1 MTTFQT
7 PIVAGVFQD
16 EAPARN
22 AVNALRN
29 AGFGYDQVG
38 VAMQG
43 GAATPDLKHDLMN
56 LGVPEERAS
65 YYEHEF
71 ESGHIVVSVRPDGRD
86 DEAKNILHGNGATDF
101 NAPKS
106 ESGRPAPSDEPPVNM
121 PPSGHPEGP
130 DTYNLTD

>member
-7 PIVAGVFQD
+7 PIVAGVFED

-43 GAATPDLKHDLMN
+43 GAATPDLERDLVN
-56 LGVPEERAS
+56 LGVPADRAH
-65 YYEHEF
+65 YYEKEF

-86 DEAKNILHGNGATDF
+86 EEASNILRGNGAYDYGTSSTESAKSPTSAEPSADT
-101 NAPKS
+101 APD
-106 ESGRPAPSDEPPVNM
+106 ES
-121 PPSGHPEGP
+121 PEE
-130 DTYNLTD
+130 

>member
-16 EAPARN
+16 EDPARN

-43 GAATPDLKHDLMN
+43 GATTPDLKHDLMN

-71 ESGHIVVSVRPDGRD
+71 KSGHIVVSVRPDGRD
-86 DEAKNILHGNGATDF
+86 DEAKNILQGNGAYDF
-101 NAPKS
+101 NTPKTEGDRLAPYS
-106 ESGRPAPSDEPPVNM
+106 EQPGNM
-121 PPSGHPEGP
+121 PPSGKPEDP
-130 DTYNLTD
+130 EQL

>member
-7 PIVAGVFQD
+7 PIVAGVFED

-43 GAATPDLKHDLMN
+43 GATTPDLQRDLMN
-56 LGVPEERAS
+56 LGVPADKAH
-65 YYEHEF
+65 YYDDEF
-71 ESGHIVVSVRPDGRD
+71 KSGHIVVSVRPDGRD
-86 DEAKNILHGNGATDF
+86 DEAANILRGNGAYDYDTA
-101 NAPKS
+101 NKKNEPTSSPAETGPE
-106 ESGRPAPSDEPPVNM
+106 ESSKEP
-121 PPSGHPEGP
+121 E
-130 DTYNLTD
+130 